1 MTPLLSW
8 FVANSMALLCQFL
21 AEKAWAV
28 LQLATLK
35 MLFFVQVTTV
45 TTVTPLMKWVSSM
58 KRVSNK
64 GKKGLRWGKEV
75 GHGRH
80 NFLAKWSTARE
91 EDVELTGVSNT
102 VAFTHTVENRRE
114 GNAHGFSTFWVS
126 GVVVFFCKILC
137 LLQALPAHVLDMLFT
152 ENGLA
157 RNRKSQS
164 RIRSTSMATWK
175 LIQVAPQE
183 YSI

>member
-1 MTPLLSW
+1 MTPLWSW
-8 FVANSMALLCQFL
+8 FVANSMAAMCQCL
-21 AEKAWAV
+21 VGKDWVV
-28 LQLATLK
+28 LPLATQER
-35 MLFFVQVTTV
+35 LFFVPATTVRIVTT
-45 TTVTPLMKWVSSM
+45 LMKWVSSM

-64 GKKGLRWGKEV
+64 GKKGLKRGKEV
-75 GHGRH
+75 GRGRH

-102 VAFTHTVENRRE
+102 VAFTHTVESRRE

-126 GVVVFFCKILC
+126 GVVVFFGKILS

-175 LIQVAPQE
+175 LIQVAPQK